1 MLSVEQMKW
10 WGWGGENIEFNMNDK
25 PELWPYIKDVVGI
38 EGEIKFTPSIKFEDI
53 ELPPQTLNDKFIN
66 RVKSFIDSER
76 FMADKKER
84 LIHSYGK
91 SFRDLWR
98 IRNGIVNA
106 SPDCVIYPL
115 SEDEILNIIKTALDF
130 DVVVIPFGAGSNIA
144 GCLEA
149 NNGNGRMI
157 VSLDMKLMDK
167 VISVDK
173 QSNTARIQAGA
184 MGPLME
190 KQLNSYGFTLG
201 HFPDSFEYSTIGG
214 WIATRSAGM
223 QSDKYG
229 KIEDMLLSLR
239 MVTPTGTIVTRTV
252 PKSSNGIDVNHI
264 CIGSEGTLGV
274 ITEAV
279 VQVHKLPDYRVPFGF
294 LFPDFESGVN
304 AVYECV
310 EKYCPP
316 VVTRLNDP
324 CKTAL
329 SFAYRSKSSPI
340 KSLLGKV
347 VKSYLK
353 DIKKFDFDKAC
364 LMLNVFEG
372 DKENFTNMK
381 KKVNR
386 IYKKYGAFNLGTEPG
401 KAFEKGKYDFPYLR
415 DYVMDRNIMA
425 DVSETSTVWSN
436 LLPLYYSTIDSINK
450 AMNQTVKNG
459 FLGCHISHTY
469 HTGASLYFTFGCQ
482 QIPGYELEQYLSIKK
497 AAEDA
502 FIKGGA
508 TLSHHHAVGFEH
520 MPWIKDDISETGIR
534 AVRGLKNSLDP
545 NNIMNPDKIIPSI
558 EKPFNWGLEKV
569 DFKNIVPINMDS
581 HQHPDSKSNVFK

>member
-1 MLSVEQMKW
+1 MLNIEQMKW
-10 WGWGGENIEFNMNDK
+10 WGWGGENIEFNMDEK
-25 PELWPYIKDVVGI
+25 PELWPYIKNVLGI
-38 EGEIKFTPSIKFEDI
+38 EEEVKFTPPVKLEYI
-53 ELPPQTLNDKFIN
+53 ELPPQTLNNDFVTTI
-66 RVKSFIDSER
+66 KSFIDAER
-76 FMADKKER
+76 FKLDKKER

-91 SFRDLWR
+91 SLRDLWR

-115 SEDEILNIIKTALDF
+115 SEDEITRIIKAALDLN
-130 DVVVIPFGAGSNIA
+130 VVIIPFGAGSNIA

-149 NNGNGRMI
+149 NNGGNRMI
-157 VSLDMKLMDK
+157 ISLDMKLMDK

-184 MGPLME
+184 LGPLME
-190 KQLNSYGFTLG
+190 KQLNALGVTLG

-229 KIEDMLLSLR
+229 KIEDMVLSLR
-239 MVTPTGTIVTRTV
+239 MVTPNGTIVTRTV

-279 VQVHKLPDYRVPFGF
+279 VSVHKLPEYRVPYGY
-294 LFPDFESGVN
+294 LFPDFESGVK

-310 EKYCPP
+310 ENYTSP
-316 VVTRLNDP
+316 VVTRLNDVG
-324 CKTAL
+324 KTAL
-329 SFAYRSKSSPI
+329 SLAYRSKSSPI
-340 KSLLGKV
+340 KSFLGKV

-353 DIKKFDFDKAC
+353 NFKKFDLNKVC
-364 LMLNVFEG
+364 LMLVVFEG
-372 DKENFTNMK
+372 DKVTFKNMK
-381 KKVNR
+381 KRVDK
-386 IYKKYGAFNLGTEPG
+386 IYKNHGAFNLGTDPG

-425 DVSETSTVWSN
+425 DVSETATVWSN
-436 LLPLYYSTIDSINK
+436 LLPLYYSTMEAVDK
-450 AMNQTVKNG
+450 AIKEKVKTG

-469 HTGASLYFTFGCQ
+469 HTGASLYFTFGFQ
-482 QIPGYELEQYLSIKK
+482 QVTGYELEQYLTIKK

-520 MPWIKDDISETGIR
+520 IPWIKDDISETGIK
-534 AVRGLKNSLDP
+534 AVRGLKNALDP
-545 NNIMNPDKIIPSI
+545 NNIMNPDKIVPSLD
-558 EKPFNWGLEKV
+558 KPLDWGLQIT
-569 DFKNIVPINMDS
+569 DFENV
-581 HQHPDSKSNVFK
+581 SK